1 MRKGVSGVRRLA
13 AILSVTT
20 VAFLVTGTGV
30 GQAVTLPKLANYSAV
45 GTGQVL
51 GLKIQLPALAPVLQA
66 AKLPATIEEQISFS
80 RSIGQVDRAGNI
92 GNGLGQM
99 FHGSLDGVLET
110 VVNAVPQ
117 SISHRTK
124 TGLPRVFA
132 QLGELAQT
140 DSILSINVPD
150 AAPIVHLG
158 VAEVNAVSKLQNL
171 AGGLKGIA
179 SHSDSKL
186 VGLKVTLPD
195 VLTGPLKTVLQ
206 PVLDLTDG
214 ADGLINKIN
223 TGLDTVE
230 QTIKDSPLG
239 LDVNLDLPQLEQLLS
254 QPLITVGLIET
265 GSDTGFA
272 GLARTAKG
280 ITRMANIDVM
290 GVGENALVHID
301 SLSTDTNV
309 SIDGTQGGAVA
320 NAVNRIVGLKVLG
333 NSIDLTKGA
342 LKINNTLFSLPVDSV
357 LEPLTKLLTD
367 TLGLKID
374 LLSAK
379 HSASATHAFAEAN
392 TLKISLAPLNGAL
405 GLIELTGPGSMAEVQ
420 GSPVEAFTP
429 RAPLPTTGVPTT
441 TMFVAGAALLGM
453 TVLIRRFAL
462 SR

>member
-13 AILSVTT
+13 AILSISMVTL
-20 VAFLVTGTGV
+20 LVTGTGV
-30 GQAVTLPKLANYSAV
+30 GQAVTAPKLANYSAV

-66 AKLPATIEEQISFS
+66 VNLPAVIEEQISFS

-99 FHGSLDGVLET
+99 FHGSLDGVLT
-110 VVNAVPQ
+110 QVANLLPDRAG
-117 SISHRTK
+117 K
-124 TGLPRVFA
+124 GLPRVFA
-132 QLGELAQT
+132 SLGEVAQT
-140 DSILSINVPD
+140 DSLLSLNIPD
-150 AAPIVHLG
+150 EAPIVHLG
-158 VAEVNAVSKLQNL
+158 VAEVNAVSRLQNV
-171 AGGLKGIA
+171 AGGLKAIV

-195 VLTGPLKTVLQ
+195 VLTGPLRTVLD
-206 PVLDLTDG
+206 PVLNLTDG
-214 ADGLINKIN
+214 TDGLINKIN

-230 QTIKDSPLG
+230 GVVQDTLG
-239 LDVNLDLPQLEQLLS
+239 LDVNLDLPQLEDLLS
-254 QPLITVGLIET
+254 QPLVTVGLIET
-265 GSDTGFA
+265 GSDTGFSGA
-272 GLARTAKG
+272 ARTAKG

-309 SIDGTQGGAVA
+309 AIDGTKGGAVA
-320 NAVNRIVGLKVLG
+320 NAVNRIVGLKILG

-342 LKINNTLFSLPVDSV
+342 LKINNTLFDLPTDSV
-357 LEPLTKLLTD
+357 LEPLTQLLTE

-379 HSASATHAFAEAN
+379 HSATATHAFAEAN

-405 GLIELTGPGSMAEVQ
+405 GVIEFSGPASMAEVS
-420 GSPVEAFTP
+420 GSPVKDVNFK
-429 RAPLPTTGVPTT
+429 APLPTTGVPTT
-441 TMFVAGAALLGM
+441 AYFVVGTALLGA
-453 TVLIRRFAL
+453 TVLVRRFAL